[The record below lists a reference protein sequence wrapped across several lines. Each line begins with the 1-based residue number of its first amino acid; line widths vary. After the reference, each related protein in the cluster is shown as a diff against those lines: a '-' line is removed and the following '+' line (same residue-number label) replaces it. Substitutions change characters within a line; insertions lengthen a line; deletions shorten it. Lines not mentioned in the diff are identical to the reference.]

1 MSSRIMQNFLT
12 LGKNFENNKKVYH
25 EDEERQIFLK
35 NLQLSLTHLRSINCP
50 TQKKIIKN
58 KISKVLLSNK
68 KDLNDPYFIYLRNI
82 YEIQRKVQ
90 NQLNDDSNIHSPF
103 SNKIYNYFQS
113 ENNLKEIDIKI
124 KKSNHQKK
132 KTNKHNKFH
141 SKKFNGLFPKKLI
154 NKQLNI

>member
-12 LGKNFENNKKVYH
+12 LGKNFENNRKVYH

-68 KDLNDPYFIYLRNI
+68 KDLNDPYYIYLRNI

-124 KKSNHQKK
+124 KKPNHQKK
-132 KTNKHNKFH
+132 KPINIINFTQKN
-141 SKKFNGLFPKKLI
+141 LMDYFPK
-154 NKQLNI
+154 NS